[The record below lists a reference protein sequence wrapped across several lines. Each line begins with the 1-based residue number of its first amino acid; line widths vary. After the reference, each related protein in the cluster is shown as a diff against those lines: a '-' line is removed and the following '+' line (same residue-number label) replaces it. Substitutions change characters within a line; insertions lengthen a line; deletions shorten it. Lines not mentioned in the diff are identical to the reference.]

1 MTPMILNHFPRRYLP
16 APSWTAG
23 DFDTVTSLNSSATVD
38 EFVQRT
44 ADVINAILNCTGGV
58 NERITALEK
67 LASATSS
74 EYQPSS
80 AGADIAESVNV
91 LIIVLCSGAMAAAA
105 AESNPTS
112 RNEAEQITRRVSD
125 QLDAALLA
133 TGDRGDDEL
142 YSSLLLVRSSF
153 LDTMSA
159 LSASL
164 SELMQFNS
172 AQPLPALTL
181 ANRLYQD
188 VGRADELIQES
199 DVPHPAFMPVSMRVL
214 RQ

>member
-1 MTPMILNHFPRRYLP
+1 
-16 APSWTAG
+16 
-23 DFDTVTSLNSSATVD
+23 
-38 EFVQRT
+38 
-44 ADVINAILNCTGGV
+44 
-58 NERITALEK
+58 
-67 LASATSS
+67 
-74 EYQPSS
+74 
-80 AGADIAESVNV
+80 
-91 LIIVLCSGAMAAAA
+91 
-105 AESNPTS
+105 
-112 RNEAEQITRRVSD
+112 
-125 QLDAALLA
+125 
-133 TGDRGDDEL
+133 
-142 YSSLLLVRSSF
+142 
-153 LDTMSA
+153 MSA